1 MLEKLVKWH
10 KHRSEHCNF
19 TKKILVREFESVE
32 LRVWICWDLS
42 RICPSSRTKL
52 GLRSWCW
59 KNSLNDISLELNI
72 VISQKKKVDAC
83 FLTRKIGELTVCT
96 LISAKG
102 RAPRRG
108 GRGPRATVPRPL
120 APPPK
125 QRPKM
130 PRNGQV
136 HRDMSQEIVLV
147 AAVLHQIMTILL

>member
-1 MLEKLVKWH
+1 M
-10 KHRSEHCNF
+10 
-19 TKKILVREFESVE
+19 
-32 LRVWICWDLS
+32 
-42 RICPSSRTKL
+42 
-52 GLRSWCW
+52 
-59 KNSLNDISLELNI
+59 
-72 VISQKKKVDAC
+72 
-83 FLTRKIGELTVCT
+83 TV

-125 QRPKM
+125 QQMTM